1 MISNYFIETYK
12 MVKSLGST
20 STMPSYPGKKVEFKM
35 VDNTK
40 EEIKVKPENAEVQNG

>member
-20 STMPSYPGKKVEFKM
+20 STMPSYPGKTEFKM

-40 EEIKVKPENAEVQNG
+40 KEIEVKPEKAEVQNG